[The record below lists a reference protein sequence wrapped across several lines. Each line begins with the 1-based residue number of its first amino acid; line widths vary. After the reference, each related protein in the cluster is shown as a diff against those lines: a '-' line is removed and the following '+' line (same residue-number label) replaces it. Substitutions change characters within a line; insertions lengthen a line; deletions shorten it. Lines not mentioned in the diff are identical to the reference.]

1 MATEPTNTKH
11 VIKDYYPLPDQIP
24 AVVGPFGQ
32 SLKRFS
38 PSRTNRVSLIAAHT
52 PSPQTAAEARMD
64 PSLMNLQSSLPPNA
78 CAITR
83 APVPAAGL
91 NLMQ

>member
-1 MATEPTNTKH
+1 MAIEPTNNKRVT
-11 VIKDYYPLPDQIP
+11 KDYYPLPDQIP

-38 PSRTNRVSLIAAHT
+38 PSGTNCVSLIRAHT

-78 CAITR
+78 CTVTQ